1 MGQPVFFLV
10 FLKNMPEHVR
20 LGQFNIRDLTMEKL
34 RDPENPQAVAAA
46 RIIKKFAPDVL
57 SINEM
62 ESHPEAPR
70 AFIENFL
77 KRGADP
83 VDYPFY
89 HIADTNS
96 GQPSGFPPPFD
107 YKGFGRFRGQYG
119 IACLSRHRM
128 DFAAI
133 RNYKDVPWGQM
144 PFGYCREAACPD
156 GFPLWSTAFLDI
168 PILIGETRVRFIL
181 LHPTVPLRNYLNLRR
196 NADQLR
202 FLGRYIGGQDI
213 PGIPSL
219 PAGTPFVVMG
229 DLNTD
234 PHEGV
239 GTCEVIKG
247 LLENEDLIR
256 PGADKKTFL
265 EEGGAEWAGEDRPG
279 LLSARLDYILPSIRR
294 FVLKGFHVFCPEGTA
309 WWPVVRRASDHF
321 FIYADCELA

>member
-1 MGQPVFFLV
+1 MPVT
-10 FLKNMPEHVR
+10 VR
-20 LGQFNIRDLTMEKL
+20 FGQFNIRDLTMEKL
-34 RDPENPQAVAAA
+34 SDPEDPQALAAA
-46 RIIKKFAPDVL
+46 KIIKKFAPDVL

-77 KRGADP
+77 KKGEDP
-83 VDYPFY
+83 ADYPFY

-96 GQPSGFPPPFD
+96 GQPTGFPPPFD
-107 YKGFGRFRGQYG
+107 YKGFGRFKGQYG

-128 DFAAI
+128 DSGAI
-133 RNYKDVPWGQM
+133 KNYKDVPWGQM
-144 PFGYCREAACPD
+144 PFGYCMEAACPE

-168 PILIGETRVRFIL
+168 PIRIGETGVHFIL
-181 LHPTVPLRNYLNLRR
+181 LHPTVPLRNYMNLRR

-202 FLGRYIGGQDI
+202 FLERYIGGQSI
-213 PGIPSL
+213 PGVQSL

-234 PHEGV
+234 PREGV
-239 GTCEVIKG
+239 GTCEVIKD

-256 PGADKKTFL
+256 PGADEKTFL
-265 EEGGAEWAGEDRPG
+265 EGGGSDWPGEDRPG
-279 LLSARLDYILPSIRR
+279 LLSARLDYLLLSRGRFIL
-294 FVLKGFHVFCPEGTA
+294 KDFHIFSPRGTP
-309 WWPVVRRASDHF
+309 WWPVARRASDHF